1 MEQCQSPLTKR
12 GYERH
17 ERILEAAGEVF
28 AEQGYAGASINEIVR
43 RSGGSLGTVYKFF
56 GNKLG
61 LFEAYFQK
69 ATCALFSQFH
79 ADEFWTDNLQDS
91 LTKFGREMQELMFQP
106 DALLIYRLVL
116 SDNSI
121 DRAEVQRIFIEN
133 GPQKITGVLSNYL
146 RNQSAKQ
153 ALQIENFDMAA
164 YQFIE
169 MIKGPMHLKALFGG
183 DVSKQE
189 REQAL
194 TQATRIFLKGIMPC

>member
-17 ERILEAAGEVF
+17 EKILEAAGEVF

-69 ATCALFSQFH
+69 ATCEVFSQFH
-79 ADEFWTDNLQDS
+79 AEEFWTDNLHDS

-106 DALLIYRLVL
+106 DAMLIYRLVL
-116 SDNSI
+116 NDNSG
-121 DRAEVQRIFIEN
+121 DQAEVQRIFLEN
-133 GPQKITGVLSNYL
+133 GPQKINRVLSCYL
-146 RNQSAKQ
+146 RNQASKH
-153 ALQIENFDMAA
+153 ALKIDDYDLAA

-169 MIKGPMHLKALFGG
+169 MLKGPMYFKALFGG
-183 DVSKQE
+183 SVSTQE
-189 REQAL
+189 REQVLAQ
-194 TQATRIFLKGIMPC
+194 TIRIFLHGIVSR

>member
-1 MEQCQSPLTKR
+1 MEQCQTPLTKR

-69 ATCALFSQFH
+69 TTCTLFSQFH

-91 LTKFGREMQELMFQP
+91 LTKFGREMQALMFQP
-106 DALLIYRLVL
+106 NALLIYRLVL
-116 SDNSI
+116 NDNSG
-121 DRAEVQRIFIEN
+121 DQADVQRIFLEN
-133 GPQKITGVLSNYL
+133 GPQKITRVLSNYL
-146 RNQSAKQ
+146 RNQSKKHDF
-153 ALQIENFDMAA
+153 QIEDYDLAA

-169 MIKGPMHLKALFGG
+169 MIKGPMYFKALFGHS
-183 DVSKQE
+183 VCQQE

-194 TQATRIFLKGIMPC
+194 AQATRIFLKGIMPC